1 MVVKT
6 SKEIRRFDAIANNG
20 ESFTIIERRRVQM
33 FRDIKGNLQVL
44 DGSTFF
50 TLPNGTPV
58 NRSLGGTYK
67 AIDSSKVL
75 REVGQTDASS
85 K

>member
-1 MVVKT
+1 
-6 SKEIRRFDAIANNG
+6 
-20 ESFTIIERRRVQM
+20 M